1 MNKRIRELR
10 NNLGLTLEKFGEKL
24 GVGKNAISRIE
35 TAKSNLTDQMFTAIC
50 NVNWNGKYV
59 NGEWLRT
66 GEGDMFKKDSGDEL
80 KILAEKYKMSDME
93 YTFLKEY
100 FKLPQNKRETFFETL
115 DIMFSAI
122 YKNDNPAFSDIS
134 ATSEQP
140 EKSLEELSDEEQIEL
155 YRQELKHEREVK
167 EKSEALRK
175 SG

>member
-80 KILAEKYKMSDME
+80 KI
-93 YTFLKEY
+93 
-100 FKLPQNKRETFFETL
+100 
-115 DIMFSAI
+115 
-122 YKNDNPAFSDIS
+122 
-134 ATSEQP
+134 
-140 EKSLEELSDEEQIEL
+140 
-155 YRQELKHEREVK
+155 
-167 EKSEALRK
+167 
-175 SG
+175 

>member
-1 MNKRIRELR
+1 MNKRIRKLR
-10 NNLGLTLEKFGEKL
+10 NNLGLTLEKFGKNL
-24 GVGKNAISRIE
+24 GVGKTAISKIE
-35 TAKSNLTDQMFTAIC
+35 KGENALTDQMFTAIC
-50 NVNWNGKYV
+50 NVNWDGKYV